1 MVDAEL
7 RPVAPGEKGELLV
20 RGATLM
26 TGYWGDAERTARSF
40 VADFVHPQLGDS
52 FYRTGDVVS
61 RDARGWYRFHGR
73 RDHMVKV
80 RGYRIELG
88 EIEAALHALEGVR
101 EAAVVAVPRDQG
113 GGQET
118 ELVAFVVPAE
128 RADHHEAATSITK
141 GLARTLPKYMV
152 PGEIRWIEAL
162 PQTSSGKVDRQ
173 ALLTVARSPDEES

>member
-1 MVDAEL
+1 M
-7 RPVAPGEKGELLV
+7 LV

-40 VADFVHPQLGDS
+40 VADFLHPQLGDR
-52 FYRTGDVVS
+52 FYRTGDLVS

-101 EAAVVAVPRDQG
+101 EAAVVAVPRDQAG

-118 ELVAFVVPAE
+118 ELVAFVVLAE
-128 RADHHEAATSITK
+128 RADHREAATSITQ
-141 GLARTLPKYMV
+141 GLGRTLPKYMV

-162 PQTSSGKVDRQ
+162 PQTSTGKVDRQ
-173 ALLTVARSPDEES
+173 ALLGVAGSADEES